1 MADLTFSIEIAA
13 PPKEVFVF
21 FVPQRMPLWFG
32 AEMDCT
38 FEVQAG
44 AADFACGQKVRISG
58 RLGRREVSLTV
69 VITAFQWER
78 LLEWQ
83 FKDSYGV
90 RGLQRWELE
99 EINGKTRLNM
109 RDSYEMPGPLS
120 RFLDRIFTR
129 RAVAARDRA
138 WLARLKGL
146 AEHTQ
151 RTGQ

>member
-1 MADLTFSIEIAA
+1 MADLTLSIEIAA

-32 AEMDCT
+32 AEMDCE
-38 FEVQAG
+38 FEVQGG

-58 RLGRREVSLTV
+58 KLGRRDVSLTV
-69 VITAFQWER
+69 VITAYEWER

-99 EINGKTRLNM
+99 AVNGKTRLTM
-109 RDSYEMPGPLS
+109 RDSYEMPGALS
-120 RFLDRIFTR
+120 RFLDHIFTR

-138 WLARLKGL
+138 WLARLKRL
-146 AEHTQ
+146 AE
-151 RTGQ
+151 RA